1 MLSVRQRR
9 TMNAALGIVG
19 CIAFMA
25 FGIAQLVAGFAG
37 IEHGIGS
44 FWAWAA
50 LFVALALR
58 FTLPI
63 TIGAFFGAM
72 NVWGWY
78 WVLAALFA
86 APGLLLVIP
95 GVLASIFSLVKR

>member
-1 MLSVRQRR
+1 MG
-9 TMNAALGIVG
+9 AALGIIG
-19 CIAFMA
+19 FLAFLA

-37 IEHGIGS
+37 IELGVGS
-44 FWAWAA
+44 FWAWTA
-50 LFVALALR
+50 LIVALGFR

-72 NVWGWY
+72 NVWGWH
-78 WVLAALFA
+78 WALAALFA

-95 GVLASIFSLVKR
+95 GVLTSIISLVKR

>member
-1 MLSVRQRR
+1 MSAVI
-9 TMNAALGIVG
+9 GIIG
-19 CIAFMA
+19 FLAFLA
-25 FGIAQLVAGFAG
+25 FGIAQLAAGFDG
-37 IEHGIGS
+37 IEQGIGS

-50 LFVALALR
+50 LVAALGFR

-72 NVWGWY
+72 NVWGWH
-78 WVLAALFA
+78 WALAALFA

-95 GVLASIFSLVKR
+95 GVLASIISLVKR

>member
-1 MLSVRQRR
+1 MG
-9 TMNAALGIVG
+9 AALGIIG
-19 CIAFMA
+19 FLAFLA

-37 IEHGIGS
+37 IELGVGS

-50 LFVALALR
+50 LIVALGFR

-72 NVWGWY
+72 NVWGWH
-78 WVLAALFA
+78 WALAALFA

-95 GVLASIFSLVKR
+95 GVLASIISLVKR

>member
-1 MLSVRQRR
+1 MSTV
-9 TMNAALGIVG
+9 LGIVG
-19 CIAFMA
+19 FLAFMA
-25 FGIAQLVAGFAG
+25 FGIVQLAAGFAG
-37 IEHGIGS
+37 IEHGLGS

-50 LFVALALR
+50 LIAAVPFR

-72 NVWGWY
+72 NVWGWH
-78 WVLAALFA
+78 WALAALFA

-95 GVLASIFSLVKR
+95 GVLASLFSLVKR